1 MRDSIGKRGSERRV
15 IGEHA
20 LCIISYSE
28 EDSAASGNESGQ
40 QCTEVNAVNANEG
53 TAFAGRYI

>member
-1 MRDSIGKRGSERRV
+1 MRDSIEKRGSERRV